1 MAKKTPKKFRQA
13 RAAAKKDAKKA
24 FSGKKQAVRRDPTL
38 KYSADDVKALK
49 EVSKEARGNYI
60 TDDRGQRVSV
70 KPDETARERIARER
84 KEAMRKYRER
94 IEAEDGPKKKV
105 ESSKKP
111 AVKKA
116 AIKPTKT
123 FGEISKSV
131 AKATAEGKAEAAKT
145 KPQIKKAVAQAKA
158 TKGMTRAEKSAA
170 NKAAWKNMTPA
181 ERKNWKASKPG
192 AKPSVYESARA
203 AGKTPAE
210 AAKAANPNLFKEKPA
225 AKTAAKPVY
234 NITTAQPEK
243 ASKGAK
249 KAKFIQK
256 KAVAKKP
263 VSKPSTSKAVAV
275 RPKNAVAVVGKEG
288 GKKAAKAGILKTAG
302 RVAGKVIGGRV
313 GAALAIGSVVGAPI
327 VKALSKDTKGR
338 TTGDMMQ
345 ARADAAQKAGG
356 SKLTKDAYGRALPGG
371 KKAAATA
378 GATGGTSRSNQPRNT
393 GRGRFV
399 SGGGTTTGYRVE
411 TGDTLSGIAK
421 RAGVTLSELM
431 AANPQIKDPRKIYR
445 NTRVKIPKSGSKPKP
460 GYKGP
465 VPYVPGSS
473 AAKKY
478 EASRKK

>member
-105 ESSKKP
+105 ESSKKFTKKP

-116 AIKPTKT
+116 SLKEVADNTKKYAPKGSKT
-123 FGEISKSV
+123 VIDTPVTKGGELEKKLV
-131 AKATAEGKAEAAKT
+131 AD
-145 KPQIKKAVAQAKA
+145 KKAA

-170 NKAAWKNMTPA
+170 NKAKWASMTPA
-181 ERKNWKASKPG
+181 ERKNWSASKG
-192 AKPSVYESARA
+192 
-203 AGKTPAE
+203 TE
-210 AAKAANPNLFKEKPA
+210 AKPA
-225 AKTAAKPVY
+225 AKKAAAKPVY

-313 GAALAIGSVVGAPI
+313 GAALAIGSAVGAPI